1 MLLFKQKRISVM
13 RLLKDSRA
21 TRSWIGVIGLMVMAG
36 CGSNTVDVRPR
47 VLLDGQPL
55 KGASVTLHGHG
66 PTASGLTDAD
76 GVVQFTTFERN
87 DGVQP
92 GTYKVVIFKSPQD
105 EAEEWANLDM
115 DDDDAVLQMAQRSRG
130 VRPTYTPTVLPRLYI
145 SLETTPLTLTV
156 PPAEEEIV
164 FDLDSSLSKKRG
176 KKSR

>member
-1 MLLFKQKRISVM
+1 
-13 RLLKDSRA
+13 
-21 TRSWIGVIGLMVMAG
+21 
-36 CGSNTVDVRPR
+36 
-47 VLLDGQPL
+47 
-55 KGASVTLHGHG
+55 
-66 PTASGLTDAD
+66 
-76 GVVQFTTFERN
+76 VQFTTFERN

-130 VRPTYTPTVLPRLYI
+130 ARPTYTPTVLPRLYI